1 MQRGLNRVDRATDL
15 IGPADPGWAPSV
27 RARLE
32 RLIPQNRTG
41 VRQILIRCVAVGG
54 GLLAGLVAAE
64 GLLRALGA
72 APTDGVTT
80 VTEQEFR
87 SVPGILSPGQHVID
101 RRDPR
106 LPHRVSTNSLGYRGK
121 EVAARKAPGELRIL
135 FTGDSFVYGDFVN
148 DDQTLPA
155 QLEGRLNGRCAD
167 VRVVNAGLGDATIVD
182 EAQLIDRGLRLSP
195 DLVILLFGENDIAD
209 LNRPSTWDRLATNRR
224 AKSRFPLGTLY
235 PLLRR
240 TAVWNFALAV
250 RATWRARAQARHTT
264 GGSMLTAAGS
274 ADPVTHELREAYRRA
289 LLAVRDTLARRGVP
303 LVLVAYPSHM
313 AVTHE
318 AMRDQI
324 AWVTRTAAAANV
336 FEVNL
341 LGPLAASGLPAE
353 TLYLLPY
360 DGHPSPRGYEIAAAY
375 LADQLLAAGPL
386 AAACRA
392 RGTGR
397 RLEDRVDEGR
407 QRGSVREDEQRADDQ
422 HDQHDR
428 QQPPLLPHPHEGP

>member
-1 MQRGLNRVDRATDL
+1 MRQVL
-15 IGPADPGWAPSV
+15 V
-27 RARLE
+27 RCIA
-32 RLIPQNRTG
+32 
-41 VRQILIRCVAVGG
+41 VAG

-72 APTDGVTT
+72 APTNGVTT
-80 VTEQEFR
+80 VTEKEFW
-87 SVPGILSPGQHVID
+87 SVPGILSPGQRLID

-106 LPHRVSTNSLGYRGK
+106 LPYRVTTNSLGYRGS
-121 EVAARKAPGELRIL
+121 EVAARKPPGELRIL

-155 QLEGRLNGRCAD
+155 QLERRLNARCAN
-167 VRVVNAGLGDATIVD
+167 VRVVNAGLGDATIVE

-195 DLVILLFGENDIAD
+195 DLVVLLFGENDIAD
-209 LNRPSTWDRLATNRR
+209 LNRPSTWERLATNRR
-224 AKSRFPLGTLY
+224 AKSHFPLATLY

-250 RATWRARAQARHTT
+250 RATWRARAQAGETT
-264 GGSMLTAAGS
+264 GASMLTAAGS
-274 ADPVTHELREAYRRA
+274 ADSLTRALRESYRRA
-289 LLAVRDTLARRGVP
+289 LLAVRDTLARRGIP

-324 AWVTRTAAAANV
+324 AWVIRTGAAANL

-341 LGPLAASGLPAE
+341 LAPLAASGLPTD

-375 LADQLLAAGPL
+375 VADQLLAAGPL
-386 AAACRA
+386 AASCHIRALGRA
-392 RGTGR
+392 RGS
-397 RLEDRVDEGR
+397 EDGIDERR
-407 QRGSVREDEQRADDQ
+407 QRGSMREDEQRADDE

-428 QQPPLLPHPHEGP
+428 QQPPLLPHAHKGP

>member
-1 MQRGLNRVDRATDL
+1 VIATGKQFLIRGLA
-15 IGPADPGWAPSV
+15 IA
-27 RARLE
+27 
-32 RLIPQNRTG
+32 
-41 VRQILIRCVAVGG
+41 G
-54 GLLAGLVAAE
+54 GLLAGLVVAE

-80 VTEQEFR
+80 VTEKEFW
-87 SVPGILSPGQHVID
+87 SVPGILSPGQRVLD

-106 LPHRVSTNSLGYRGK
+106 LPHRVTTNSLGYRGREIAALK
-121 EVAARKAPGELRIL
+121 EPGELRIL

-155 QLEGRLNGRCAD
+155 RLEQRLNGRCAN
-167 VRVVNAGLGDATIVD
+167 VRVVNAGLGDATIVE

-195 DLVILLFGENDIAD
+195 DLVVLLFGENDIAD

-224 AKSRFPLGTLY
+224 AKSRFPLAILY

-240 TAVWNFALAV
+240 TAVWNFALQV
-250 RATWRARAQARHTT
+250 RATWRARARAGQAT
-264 GGSMLTAAGS
+264 SDNMLTAAGR
-274 ADPVTHELREAYRRA
+274 ADSLTGQLRESYRLA
-289 LLAVRDTLARRGVP
+289 LLALRDTLVRRGVP
-303 LVLVAYPSHM
+303 LVLVAYPSHL

-324 AWVTRTAAAANV
+324 AWVTRAAADAKL

-341 LGPLAASGLPAE
+341 LAPLAASRLPAE

-375 LADQLLAAGPL
+375 VADQLLSAGPL

-392 RGTGR
+392 K
-397 RLEDRVDEGR
+397 
-407 QRGSVREDEQRADDQ
+407 A
-422 HDQHDR
+422 
-428 QQPPLLPHPHEGP
+428 PHPVRAGPVAQVAR